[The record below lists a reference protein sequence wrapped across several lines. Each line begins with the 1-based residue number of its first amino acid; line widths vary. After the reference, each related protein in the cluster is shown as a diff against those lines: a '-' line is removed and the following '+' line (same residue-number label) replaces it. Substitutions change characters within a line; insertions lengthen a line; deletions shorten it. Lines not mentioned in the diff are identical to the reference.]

1 MSGVTGHWTARYL
14 VARTRLWFY
23 EKRYPDRPWLTGQAV
38 EFLSQWLKPTDVGF
52 EWGSG
57 RSTLWFAKRV
67 QRLTSVE
74 HDRRWHT
81 IVQGQLQKQGI
92 QNVSYHLI
100 ELENDTGSGQYIHA
114 IDAVADAQLDF
125 VIVDGR
131 LRGEC
136 ALAAL
141 GKLRPGG
148 ILLIDNAERYLESQ
162 STSPE
167 AIRGGMSDPAWQCV
181 KPVIAPWRMLWTS
194 NGVFD
199 TAIFFCPSHPTAA

>member
-1 MSGVTGHWTARYL
+1 MRYF
-14 VARTRLWFY
+14 VERTRLWFY
-23 EKRYPDRPWLTGQAV
+23 EKRHPDRPWLTSQAV
-38 EFLSQWLKPTDVGF
+38 EFLSQWLRPTDVAF

-74 HDRRWHT
+74 HDPHWYK
-81 IVQGQLQKQGI
+81 IVQRQLQNQGV
-92 QNVSYHLI
+92 QNVLYHLI
-100 ELENDTGSGQYIHA
+100 ELENDKGMKQYVRA
-114 IDAVADAQLDF
+114 IDAVDDAQLDF

-148 ILLIDNAERYLESQ
+148 ILLIDNAERYFENRSR
-162 STSPE
+162 SPE
-167 AIRGGMSDPAWQCV
+167 AMQGKVSDPAWQSV
-181 KPVIAPWRMLWTS
+181 KATTASWRMLWTS

-199 TAIFFCPSHPTAA
+199 TAIFFCPSQPIIT

>member
-1 MSGVTGHWTARYL
+1 MSKRINHWTMRYL
-14 VARTRLWFY
+14 MARTKLWFY
-23 EKRYPDRPWLTGQAV
+23 EKRYPARPWMTSQAV
-38 EFLSQWLKPTDVGF
+38 EFLSLWLKPTDVGF

-81 IVQGQLQKQGI
+81 IVQRQLQNQGI

-100 ELENDTGSGQYIHA
+100 ELENDTYPEQYVHA
-114 IDAVADAQLDF
+114 IDAVGDAQLDF

-148 ILLIDNAERYLESQ
+148 ILLIDNAERYLMNQ
-162 STSPE
+162 SISPE
-167 AIRGGMSDPAWQCV
+167 AQKGITSDPVWQTV
-181 KPVIAPWRMLWTS
+181 ETKI
-194 NGVFD
+194 
-199 TAIFFCPSHPTAA
+199 